1 MSIVDDLADDLA
13 KDAINVAEALGDP
26 TVLEKISKVLG
37 DTSTTTQEAFLTAVR
52 VRLAEKRA
60 RKYIETLQAQA
71 AKSGKARVDLSDQK
85 IMNATDDGAAGH

>member
-1 MSIVDDLADDLA
+1 MGVVDDLADGLA
-13 KDAINVAEALGDP
+13 KDTIAVAETVGDP
-26 TVLEKISKVLG
+26 LLIDRVSKMLG

-60 RKYIETLQAQA
+60 RKYIEEIA
-71 AKSGKARVDLSDQK
+71 AKAPKGAAKVDLSERK